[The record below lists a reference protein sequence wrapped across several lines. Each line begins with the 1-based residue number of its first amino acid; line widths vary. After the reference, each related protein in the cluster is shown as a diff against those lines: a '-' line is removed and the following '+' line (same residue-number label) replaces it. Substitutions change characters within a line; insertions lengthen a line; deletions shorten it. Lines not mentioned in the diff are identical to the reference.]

1 MVERDENG
9 RFVKG
14 NKTCGRKKGTLNK
27 ATRFNRLIDDDIDAA
42 IASIVEDAKNGCNAA
57 RKLIMD
63 RWLPAST
70 VQSLELEQEID
81 ELRQLLGE
89 RDGHNS

>member
-1 MVERDENG
+1 MADRDEQG

-14 NKTCGRKKGTLNK
+14 NKTGGRKKGTLNK
-27 ATRFNRLIDDDIDAA
+27 ATRFNKLIEDDIDEV
-42 IASIVEDAKNGCNAA
+42 IKSIVDDAKNGCNAA

-70 VQSLELEQEID
+70 IQALELEQEID
-81 ELRQLLGE
+81 ELRLLLEKKHG
-89 RDGHNS
+89 DDS